1 MNQVSRDSQ
10 FWVLRKCRIHHSIY
24 FGHGLTVQ
32 TFEKWV
38 ECSKMAIFKWV
49 KRSMLKIKMIGSWF
63 SRPQYWSENVCIIE
77 FRCEENEVQ
86 EHFWKWITGQKW
98 PKSWKLVD
106 QTAKILLSAE
116 FSKIFLHENCQFL
129 KIFEKLNHFYEKM
142 LKLGF
147 NSQVIIG
154 WKFKGLTLSG

>member
-1 MNQVSRDSQ
+1 MNQVSRDGQ

-24 FGHGLTVQ
+24 FGHGLTGQ

-86 EHFWKWITGQKW
+86 EHFWKRITGQKW
-98 PKSWKLVD
+98 SKSWKLVD
-106 QTAKILLSAE
+106 QMANDLLSAE
-116 FSKIFLHENCQFL
+116 FSDHFCIQMTNFSKIK
-129 KIFEKLNHFYEKM
+129 KIILMKKRWNR
-142 LKLGF
+142 
-147 NSQVIIG
+147 I
-154 WKFKGLTLSG
+154 